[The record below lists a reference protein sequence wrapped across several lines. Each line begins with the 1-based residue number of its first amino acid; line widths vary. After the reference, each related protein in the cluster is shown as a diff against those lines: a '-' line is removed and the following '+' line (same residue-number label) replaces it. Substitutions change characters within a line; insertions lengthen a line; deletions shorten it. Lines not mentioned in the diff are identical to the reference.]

1 WPSDRSSNIWPASMG
16 RPSETI
22 MSWFNIMRRR
32 ARPRAEG
39 EATPPPF
46 PSMSTFLGLAA
57 VMIVIWLLAYG
68 PPFLASD
75 RPVPSNNS
83 EAGAS
88 K

>member
-1 WPSDRSSNIWPASMG
+1 MG
-16 RPSETI
+16 
-22 MSWFNIMRRR
+22 WFNIMRRK
-32 ARPRAEG
+32 ARPRADNEG

-46 PSMSTFLGLAA
+46 PTVSTFLGLAA
-57 VMIVIWLLAYG
+57 VMIVIWLLVYG
-68 PPFLASD
+68 PPFSASD

>member
-1 WPSDRSSNIWPASMG
+1 MPL
-16 RPSETI
+16 
-22 MSWFNIMRRR
+22 FNTMRRK
-32 ARPRAEG
+32 ARPRADNEG

-46 PSMSTFLGLAA
+46 PTVSTFLGLAA

-68 PPFLASD
+68 PPHFFSASD
-75 RPVPSNNS
+75 QSAPSNNT

>member
-1 WPSDRSSNIWPASMG
+1 
-16 RPSETI
+16 
-22 MSWFNIMRRR
+22 MRRKI
-32 ARPRAEG
+32 RPKAGNEG

-46 PSMSTFLGLAA
+46 PGPSTFLAIAA

-68 PPFLASD
+68 PPHFLSASD
-75 RPVPSNNS
+75 RSAPSNNT